1 MPQTKR
7 HKIVK
12 SGRRSRG
19 IYLNLRNAGFAD
31 VVFLLPFCK
40 KPAVVVELKYD
51 RSAETA
57 LQQIKYRRYAQALEG
72 CSGEVLLVGIS
83 YDKENKN
90 KPHSCVIEK
99 LVFGA
104 ERK

>member
-1 MPQTKR
+1 M
-7 HKIVK
+7 K
-12 SGRRSRG
+12 SGRCSRG

-57 LQQIKYRRYAQALEG
+57 LQQIKDRRCAQALEG

-83 YDKENKN
+83 YDKENK
-90 KPHSCVIEK
+90 PHSCVIEK

-104 ERK
+104 ERSRKHRAVVG